1 MRLGA
6 WFCWALA
13 LLCETAAA
21 SPRALFDHKDG
32 VRIYSSND
40 GLPQAGVKAILQT
53 RDGYLWVGTFDG
65 LARFDGTT
73 FTVFR
78 DRPGME
84 GGRGAA
90 PASDR
95 IVSLFE
101 DGEERLWV
109 GTENAGLS
117 VRDHS
122 RFRHLPACG
131 RNCQVNAMTQ
141 GPDGAIWAATS
152 VGLLKLDGATGEER
166 WKADVNASGVNAVAV
181 GGAGQVFAGGPDGFH
196 VVEGSQLR
204 AIPLPEGS
212 HGVRLLKRDGDGLL
226 VGTDRELYR
235 YLPGTNT
242 WKAWGI
248 AEPIDAVRDAS
259 GLWWVSQAP
268 GRVLR
273 QDTSGTWS
281 EVAGLSTQGAAYL
294 AWDSEGDL
302 WASHGINGLARMRP
316 SLFGL
321 VSQRQLGTNMAG
333 RAVTSDG
340 HDGLWL
346 GSACGGLFHW
356 SSEGQ
361 ARQIPVQDTLRS
373 SCIFSLLLDRHG
385 ALWIG
390 TAEGTLGRWADGRLQ
405 LVEAWPRKE
414 PLNLW
419 QLEDG
424 TYLVSAGLSAFA
436 FTADD
441 QGHITRRW
449 QPDALQ
455 GMRISSVVK
464 ARNGGYWIAGDQGV
478 LRLQGER
485 VLERWTPEQGLSS
498 RFARAVLETPDGE
511 LWIGT
516 YGGGLDRISN
526 GVLRHYGRK
535 NGLFDDTVSCIQ
547 PDTRGRL
554 WLAGNL
560 GVSLLPAPAQAGGSI
575 ASVRFA
581 ERDGLI
587 PAEINGGG
595 STPCHQD
602 AEGRL
607 WFSLVAGFGVLDPTR
622 TTGASLAQ
630 PVPHIEYVA
639 VNGRAL
645 DPSRPELVL
654 APFSRNLEIRYTAVN
669 LARPEETLFRFRLA
683 GVDRDWIEAGQGR
696 SIIYPT
702 IPWGTH
708 PFELQASIAGGPWES
723 STAVLTIV
731 HPEPWYQRPWIW
743 MLVTLLGL
751 TVLVVSGHE
760 NEDDAAP
767 GETT

>member
-1 MRLGA
+1 MRVGA
-6 WFCWALA
+6 WFCLALA
-13 LLCETAAA
+13 CVCDTAAA
-21 SPRALFDHKDG
+21 SPSAIFDHKDG

-40 GLPQAGVKAILQT
+40 GLPQSGVKAIIQA

-65 LARFDGTT
+65 LARFDGST

-101 DGEERLWV
+101 DRGQRLWV

-117 VRDHS
+117 VRDHA
-122 RFRHLPACG
+122 RFRQLAACE
-131 RNCQVNAMTQ
+131 RSCQVNAMAQ
-141 GPDGAIWAATS
+141 GADGAIWAATNA
-152 VGLLKLDGATGEER
+152 GLLKLDDASGEER
-166 WKADVNASGVNAVAV
+166 WKADANASGFTCVAAD
-181 GGAGQVFAGGPDGFH
+181 GAGKVFAGGPDGFH
-196 VVEGSQLR
+196 AVEGSQLR
-204 AIPLPEGS
+204 AIALPEGS
-212 HGVRLLKRDGDGLL
+212 HGVRMLKRDGDGLL

-235 YLPGTNT
+235 YTPATNG
-242 WKAWGI
+242 WKPWGI
-248 AEPIDAVRDAS
+248 AEPVDAVQDAH

-273 QDTSGTWS
+273 QDASGTWS
-281 EVAGLSTQGAAYL
+281 EVPGLSTQGSAYL

-356 SSEGQ
+356 IGDGQ
-361 ARQIPVQDTLRS
+361 VRPIPIQETLRS
-373 SCIFSLLLDRHG
+373 SCVFSLLLDRHG

-390 TAEGTLGRWADGRLQ
+390 TTEGTLGRLADGQLQ
-405 LVEAWPRKE
+405 LIEAWPRKE
-414 PLNLW
+414 PVNLW
-419 QLEDG
+419 QLDDG
-424 TYLVSAGLSAFA
+424 SYLASVGLSAFG
-436 FTADD
+436 FSADD
-441 QGHITRRW
+441 QGRIIRRW
-449 QPDALQ
+449 QPAALQ
-455 GMRISSVVK
+455 GMRISSL
-464 ARNGGYWIAGDQGV
+464 ARARRGGYWIAGDQGV
-478 LRLQGER
+478 VRVQDER
-485 VLERWTPEQGLSS
+485 VLERWTPAQGLSS
-498 RFARAVLETPDGE
+498 RFARAVHESPTGE

-516 YGGGLDRISN
+516 YGGGLDRIRN
-526 GVLRHYGRK
+526 GVLQHYGRK

-547 PDTRGRL
+547 PDRRGRL

-560 GVSLLPAPAQAGGSI
+560 GVSLLPAPAQAGASI
-575 ASVRFA
+575 TSVRLA

-595 STPCHQD
+595 SRPCHQD

-607 WFSLVAGFGVLDPTR
+607 WFSLVAGFGVLDAARAPDT
-622 TTGASLAQ
+622 SPAQ

-645 DPSRPELVL
+645 DASRPELVL
-654 APFSRNLEIRYTAVN
+654 APFSRNLDIRYTAVN

-683 GVDRDWIEAGQGR
+683 GVDRGWIEAGQGR
-696 SIIYPT
+696 NIIYPT

-708 PFELQASIAGGPWES
+708 QFELQASITGGPWES

-751 TVLVVSGHE
+751 TVLVVSGQE
-760 NEDDAAP
+760 NDDEAAP
-767 GETT
+767 GGAA